1 MIKNIDIPSCRNCI
15 HYKPSFYSDYASI
28 SSTCEYFGTKDIRTN
43 IITYDYADQSRS
55 NEEKCGLEGKYFT
68 QDPNVEFKIFLHS
81 IGKNAPLSFYLTMII
96 CSNIYNNIKNE

>member
-28 SSTCEYFGTKDIRTN
+28 SSTCEYFGTKDIRT
-43 IITYDYADQSRS
+43 
-55 NEEKCGLEGKYFT
+55 
-68 QDPNVEFKIFLHS
+68 
-81 IGKNAPLSFYLTMII
+81 SFYLTMII